1 MRLSRSLTARG
12 DGSVA
17 IGPPSLGNAA
27 AIAAAALAALV
38 AGAFAVR
45 SLQAAAALAL
55 LVLVVA
61 VHGQSRRAGLVS
73 LWTLWLLAPALRR
86 LLALVDGAPS
96 ADPLALLP
104 FVATG
109 AIALIELRR
118 TTMSK
123 AARTTMLAG
132 GLGILIGAPMGLLA
146 DPMAFA
152 FGLAAYLAGLSAIV
166 LGWGDGREGGRQL
179 TLTEVLLVGLPPL
192 AAYAILQ
199 YFFPLPAWDSH
210 WVDTADLA
218 SLGSPQEGHIRVFS
232 TLNSPGTFGLVLALG
247 VLLGLGVRRRA
258 AIAVPAT
265 AVVLTALALTF
276 VRSAWLSLVLGV
288 IVFAAAARGRA
299 AGKVVAV
306 IAVCLV
312 AVVVVG
318 GSNPTT
324 KAFTQRITSL
334 GELSDDDSAQ
344 DRLAFSSELLPTA
357 VGQPL
362 GAGVGQAGLSV
373 RLDEGSGSES
383 LESTDNGYLAL
394 IYQLGLVGFLL
405 VAFAMARSVLAAIR
419 GLGSAGGLDRQ
430 AGAALLATLVALV
443 VSQAAG
449 DVLYGITGAV
459 FWYLA
464 GVAFANEEHREEE
477 ASREAEKPLLKVQ
490 SGTSDKA
497 GTVATV
503 GSPQGF

>member
-1 MRLSRSLTARG
+1 MRLSRPLTAGR
-12 DGSVA
+12 DGTIAVR
-17 IGPPSLGNAA
+17 PPSLGGAA
-27 AIAAAALAALV
+27 AIAGAALGAV
-38 AGAFAVR
+38 IAGAFAVR

-55 LVLVVA
+55 LVLLIA
-61 VHGQSRRAGLVS
+61 VHGQSRRAGLVG

-118 TTMSK
+118 STMSK
-123 AARTTMLAG
+123 PARTTLLAG

-152 FGLAAYLAGLSAIV
+152 FGLVAYLSGLAAIA
-166 LGWGDGREGGRQL
+166 LGWGDGREGKQL
-179 TLTEVLLVGLPPL
+179 TLTEVLLVALPPL
-192 AAYAILQ
+192 AVYAVLQ
-199 YFFPLPAWDSH
+199 YFFPLPVWDSS
-210 WVDTADLA
+210 WVESADLA
-218 SLGSPQEGHIRVFS
+218 SIGSPQEGHIRVFS
-232 TLNSPGTFGLVLALG
+232 TLNSPGTFGLVLAIG

-258 AIAVPAT
+258 MVSVPAT
-265 AVVLTALALTF
+265 ALVLTALALTF
-276 VRSAWLSLVLGV
+276 VRSAWLSLILGV
-288 IVFAAAARGRA
+288 VVFAAAARGRA
-299 AGKVVAV
+299 AGKVVGV

-312 AVVVVG
+312 AAVVVG

-324 KAFTQRITSL
+324 KAFTQRVTSL
-334 GELSDDDSAQ
+334 GELSEDDSAQ
-344 DRLAFSSELLPTA
+344 DRLAFSSQLLPTA

-373 RLDEGSGSES
+373 RLDEGSSSDS

-394 IYQLGLVGFLL
+394 VYQLGLAGFLL
-405 VAFAMARSVLAAIR
+405 VAFAMGRSVLAAIR
-419 GLGSAGGLDRQ
+419 GLGSAGGLSRQ

-449 DVLYGITGAV
+449 DVLYGITGAI

-464 GVAFANEEHREEE
+464 GVAFANEERREKE
-477 ASREAEKPLLKVQ
+477 ADSDAYERPLKTRSAASDNAE
-490 SGTSDKA
+490 S
-497 GTVATV
+497 VATV
-503 GSPQGF
+503 ASS

>member
-1 MRLSRSLTARG
+1 MRLSRPLAARG
-12 DGSVA
+12 DGSVEV
-17 IGPPSLGNAA
+17 GPPSFGNAA
-27 AIAAAALAALV
+27 LIAAAALAALV

-55 LVLVVA
+55 FVLVVA
-61 VHGQSRRAGLVS
+61 IHGQSRRAGLVS

-109 AIALIELRR
+109 VIALIELRR
-118 TTMSK
+118 STMSK
-123 AARTTMLAG
+123 PARHTLLAAT
-132 GLGILIGAPMGLLA
+132 LGIMIGAPMGLLA
-146 DPMAFA
+146 DPMAFT
-152 FGLAAYLAGLSAIV
+152 FGLAAYLTGILAIV
-166 LGWGDGREGGRQL
+166 LGWGDGREGRQL
-179 TLTEVLLVGLPPL
+179 TLTEVLLVALPPL
-192 AAYAILQ
+192 AIYAILQ
-199 YFFPLPAWDSH
+199 YFFPLSSWDAS
-210 WVDTADLA
+210 WVESADLA
-218 SLGSPQEGHIRVFS
+218 SIGAPQDGHIRVFS
-232 TLNSPGTFGLVLALG
+232 TLNSPGTFGLVLAIG
-247 VLLGLGVRRRA
+247 ILLGLGVRRRPS
-258 AIAVPAT
+258 IAVPAT
-265 AVVLTALALTF
+265 ALVLTALALTF
-276 VRSAWLSLVLGV
+276 VRSAWLSLALGV

-306 IAVCLV
+306 IAVSLV
-312 AVVVVG
+312 AVVVIG

-334 GELSDDDSAQ
+334 GELSEDDSAQ

-357 VGQPL
+357 VSQPI

-383 LESTDNGYLAL
+383 LQSTDNGYLAL
-394 IYQLGLVGFLL
+394 VYQLGLVGFLL
-405 VAFAMARSVLAAIR
+405 VTFAMVRSVLAAIR

-449 DVLYGITGAV
+449 DVLYGITGAI

-464 GVAFANEEHREEE
+464 GVAFANEEQRAEE
-477 ASREAEKPLLKVQ
+477 ALQDAEKPLLKVQ
-490 SGTSDKA
+490 SGVSDNA

-503 GSPQGF
+503 GSSQGL